1 MRPGYFFCIC
11 PDFEV
16 TYEFIDSTLNRFPGK
31 WEQKIIWGD
40 ENVTT
45 PFFEYLMTSPLT
57 NVNLAV
63 ILRHA
68 EKLPQNFWDKLS
80 NFLNRFNPQVCP
92 FICIESQW
100 NRGSPP
106 NLKFLKNKKYYKFAQ
121 KKKWIFMHQ
130 GVSNDFILSYLKKWS
145 TAHGITLSKDVIFAL
160 MEILPGNQNKNELG
174 LSAIKNELQKL
185 VALNKKQIELKDLS
199 VISPS
204 FEFNVF
210 DLINS
215 IEGIS
220 NRKKVWS
227 IILKNSINSQGDII
241 PIIKLLLREAKML
254 WQLLKG
260 EPVFLPYSVKGK
272 KMSLA
277 NKLGEKK
284 IIDMYNV
291 VLNAELNLKT
301 SNTNPKIVLEN
312 LVATLQNFF

>member
-1 MRPGYFFCIC
+1 
-11 PDFEV
+11 
-16 TYEFIDSTLNRFPGK
+16 
-31 WEQKIIWGD
+31 
-40 ENVTT
+40 
-45 PFFEYLMTSPLT
+45 
-57 NVNLAV
+57 
-63 ILRHA
+63 
-68 EKLPQNFWDKLS
+68 
-80 NFLNRFNPQVCP
+80 
-92 FICIESQW
+92 
-100 NRGSPP
+100 
-106 NLKFLKNKKYYKFAQ
+106 
-121 KKKWIFMHQ
+121 
-130 GVSNDFILSYLKKWS
+130 
-145 TAHGITLSKDVIFAL
+145 

-260 EPVFLPYSVKGK
+260 EPVFFAIFSQR
-272 KMSLA
+272 
-277 NKLGEKK
+277 EKDESCK
-284 IIDMYNV
+284 
-291 VLNAELNLKT
+291 
-301 SNTNPKIVLEN
+301 
-312 LVATLQNFF
+312 